1 MRPQNTLLT
10 VNVALA
16 EPAVIPTMAV
26 LWPAAIRGCHTLHTG
41 SGENDAQWTM
51 MEGEKVQFLLQLTL
65 PYSFSYPNQPS
76 IMIFLPSF
84 LPACLLL
91 GTPVSHSASRVQ
103 QM

>member
-10 VNVALA
+10 VNAALA

-51 MEGEKVQFLLQLTL
+51 MEGEKV
-65 PYSFSYPNQPS
+65 
-76 IMIFLPSF
+76 
-84 LPACLLL
+84 
-91 GTPVSHSASRVQ
+91 
-103 QM
+103 